1 MIPVKNLPAAGALI
15 CPAMK
20 LCAVAVLALLAD
32 PARATLYLSEPFDY
46 PAANLSTAAPW
57 SGAGSNLKLIAGN
70 LTNSGLTDFTPGN
83 STKAQGTSSSADGK
97 RTFNATAIGGP
108 AVGGSIYVSFSLR
121 QTTLAGSSGPLLAL
135 SDATTVGS
143 SGVGALVVY
152 LNKSGSQ
159 YQVGVKK
166 NGAAVQYPVSGTYAV
181 NDTVLVV
188 VRYKFNTGSTADDTV
203 TLWVNPVLN
212 GVEPVPG
219 ATGIAETN
227 VSGAPDYSVGL
238 QYVHLRANS
247 SGASG
252 INEVDNL
259 RIGSTWAEVTPA
271 EGVTPPAV
279 DNQPRIT
286 QTFLSP
292 GGLVLRGTNGT
303 AGGVYQVL
311 SSAQATTSMSG
322 WASITTNLF
331 DANGSFDST
340 NPVSPADAQRFY
352 RILVGGTMV
361 QPPGTP
367 PEITTQPTNLV
378 VLAGQTASFF
388 AAAGGTAPL
397 AYQWFFNTNT
407 PLASATSAT
416 FAISNAQD
424 SDEGAYSLRVTNSA
438 GAVTS
443 VVATL
448 TVNTPPTITTPPASQ
463 GVLVSNSVTFTV
475 VAAGDAPLRYQWYFN
490 TNTILANAT
499 NASYSITNA
508 LTNDAGSYSVRVTNH
523 FGAVTSSLATLTV
536 NLPSTNAT
544 DFSLYGFGAPA
555 TGGGQVPD
563 TDPNYRKVY
572 NAGDFRLAL
581 ANNNTK
587 VIEIM
592 NDMSLGWNEI
602 GATNQTGAFRQS
614 TAASLHPV
622 LIASG
627 VTTIDIQNKNGITI
641 FSANG
646 ATLRHVE
653 FNIKRSHN
661 VLVRNL
667 KFDELWEWDELNKGD
682 YDSKDWDF
690 ITIGDSGNCTNVWID
705 HCDFTKSYDGT
716 VDIKGGANNVTIS
729 WCRFLGDAGGPDS
742 FVRRQFEHLET
753 NGVSE
758 SMFDFLRANG
768 FSIDDL
774 VTITRSQK
782 KGHLV
787 GATEFGSG
795 NTDLKLTL
803 HHNYYY
809 NFQDRMPRLRGG
821 NAHVY
826 NCYANNTEALAA
838 KNLRNAKVAL
848 IPGGLGSYKFDV
860 TLNGAISTEDGAVLV
875 EKCHIVD
882 TLNPLR
888 NNQVDPNDASYTGKI
903 RAEDT
908 IYTLN
913 GSTFRGDTEDAG
925 STLVPVPAPLKPFSW
940 NGFASLPYTY
950 PVSDP
955 STIAATITNNAG
967 QGVIFWSKTNWF
979 KTTY

>member
-1 MIPVKNLPAAGALI
+1 MNSIQKRCGAKLLVVAA
-15 CPAMK
+15 
-20 LCAVAVLALLAD
+20 LALLAGN
-32 PARATLYLSEPFDY
+32 ARATLYLSEPFDY
-46 PAANLSTAAPW
+46 PAGNLSTATPW
-57 SGAGSNLKLIAGN
+57 SGAGSNLKLISGN
-70 LTNSGLTDFTPGN
+70 LTNVGLADFTPAN
-83 STKAQGTSSSADGK
+83 NTKAQGTSSSADGK
-97 RTFNATAIGGP
+97 RMFNASAVGGP

-121 QTTLAGSSGPLLAL
+121 QTTLVNSSGPLLAL

-143 SGVGALVVY
+143 GGSGALVIY
-152 LNKSGSQ
+152 LNKSGTE
-159 YQVGVKK
+159 YRIGVKK
-166 NGAAVQYPVSGTYAV
+166 NGAAVQYPANGNYAV
-181 NDTVLVV
+181 NATVLVV
-188 VRYKFNTGSTADDTV
+188 ARYTFNTANTTDDTV
-203 TLWVNPVLN
+203 TLWINPVLDGN
-212 GVEPVPG
+212 EPAPGTTGV
-219 ATGIAETN
+219 AETT
-227 VSGAPDYSVGL
+227 VSGATDYTVGL
-238 QYVHLRANS
+238 QYLHLRANS

-252 INEVDNL
+252 VNEVDNV
-259 RIGSTWAEVTPA
+259 RVGSTWADVTPTGG
-271 EGVTPPAV
+271 EVPPIPTA
-279 DNQPRIT
+279 QPRIT
-286 QTFLSP
+286 DSFLAP
-292 GGLVLRGTNGT
+292 GGLVLRGTNGP
-303 AGGVYQVL
+303 ASGVYQVVSAL
-311 SSAQATTSMSG
+311 SPVTPMTS
-322 WASITTNLF
+322 WASIATNLF
-331 DANGSFDST
+331 DASGNFDST
-340 NPVSPADAQRFY
+340 NPVSIAEAQRFY
-352 RILVGGTMV
+352 RILVGGTII
-361 QPPGTP
+361 QPPGSP
-367 PEITTQPTNLV
+367 PEITTPPTNLV
-378 VLAGQTASFF
+378 VLAGQPAAFFGAAS
-388 AAAGGTAPL
+388 GTAPL

-407 PLASATSAT
+407 PLAGATSGVFNLTSAQE
-416 FAISNAQD
+416 SN
-424 SDEGAYSLRVTNSA
+424 EGAYSLRVTNSA

-448 TVNTPPTITTPPASQ
+448 TVNSPPAIITQPASQ

-475 VAAGDAPLRYQWYFN
+475 GATGDGPLRYQWYFN
-490 TNTILANAT
+490 TNSLLANAT
-499 NASYSITNA
+499 NAVFTLTSA
-508 LTNDAGSYSVRVTNH
+508 LTNDAGNYSVLVTNS
-523 FGAVTSSLATLTV
+523 FGTVTSSVATLTV
-536 NLPSTNAT
+536 NLPSTNTT

-555 TGGGQVPD
+555 TGGGQVPE

-572 NAGDFRLAL
+572 DAGDFRLAL
-581 ANNNTK
+581 ANNSTK

-592 NDMSLGWNEI
+592 NDLNLGWNEI

-646 ATLRHVE
+646 ATIRHAE
-653 FNIKRSHN
+653 FNVKRSHN
-661 VLVRNL
+661 ILIRNL

-729 WCRFLGDAGGPDS
+729 WCRFLGDDGGPNS
-742 FVRRQFEHLET
+742 FVRRQFLHLET

-758 SMFDFLRANG
+758 AMFDFLRANG
-768 FSIDDL
+768 FSIEDL

-782 KGHLV
+782 KGHLA
-787 GATEFGSG
+787 GATEFDAD
-795 NTDLKLTL
+795 NADIKLTL
-803 HHNYYY
+803 HHNFYY
-809 NFQDRMPRLRGG
+809 NWQDRMPRLRAG

-826 NCYANNTEALAA
+826 NCYVNNTEALAA

-848 IPGGLGSYKFDV
+848 IPGGIGSYKFDV

-875 EKCHIVD
+875 EKCHIID
-882 TLNPLR
+882 TTNPLR

-913 GSTFRGDTEDAG
+913 GSTFRGNTEDAG

-940 NGFASLPYTY
+940 NGFASLPYSY
-950 PVSDP
+950 PVVDP

-967 QGVIFWSKTNWF
+967 QGAIFWSKTNWF

>member
-1 MIPVKNLPAAGALI
+1 MKKIILTILTAVGLNAASFGALLLEESFPYAAGGLGGQGGWASGSAAQVATGSLTYPGLQLPTVTSNKANLQSSAGTALKSFNVT
-15 CPAMK
+15 P
-20 LCAVAVLALLAD
+20 VASGNV
-32 PARATLYLSEPFDY
+32 YLSFLLKPTTLPSSTTGGTVAGFDDDGTVSTSNGRV
-46 PAANLSTAAPW
+46 AAALGIHLKQTNTTAWLVGIRKGQGA
-57 SGAGSNLKLIAGN
+57 SGAGG
-70 LTNSGLTDFTPGN
+70 GTDTFYTG
-83 STKAQGTSSSADGK
+83 SA
-97 RTFNATAIGGP
+97 F
-108 AVGGSIYVSFSLR
+108 AVGDV
-121 QTTLAGSSGPLLAL
+121 
-135 SDATTVGS
+135 
-143 SGVGALVVY
+143 
-152 LNKSGSQ
+152 
-159 YQVGVKK
+159 
-166 NGAAVQYPVSGTYAV
+166 
-181 NDTVLVV
+181 VLVV
-188 VRYKFNTGSTADDTV
+188 AKYTFGAGAGDDTV
-203 TLWVNPVLN
+203 TLWVNPPTN
-212 GVEPVPG
+212 SFNASEPAASIAASTTG
-219 ATGIAETN
+219 NATDA
-227 VSGAPDYSVGL
+227 AQL
-238 QYVHLRANS
+238 QYVFLRANS
-247 SGASG
+247 STTSG
-252 INEVDNL
+252 INEVDDL
-259 RIGSTWAEVTPA
+259 RVGSTWAEVTPTGG
-271 EGVTPPAV
+271 ETPPTPTA
-279 DNQPRIT
+279 QPRIT
-286 QTFLSP
+286 QSFLAP

-303 AGGVYQVL
+303 ASGVYRVL
-311 SSAQATTSMSG
+311 SSPSVTIPMANWPAI
-322 WASITTNLF
+322 ATNLF
-331 DANGSFDST
+331 DASGNFDST

-352 RILVGGTMV
+352 RILVGGTIS
-361 QPPGTP
+361 QPPATL

-378 VLAGQTASFF
+378 VLAGQSASFF
-388 AAAGGTAPL
+388 GAASGTAPL

-416 FAISNAQD
+416 FNLASAQE

-448 TVNTPPTITTPPASQ
+448 TVNTPPSITPLASQ
-463 GVLVSNSVTFTV
+463 SVLVSNSVTFTV
-475 VAAGDAPLRYQWYFN
+475 VATGDAPLRYQWYFN
-490 TNTILANAT
+490 TNTVLVNAT
-499 NASYSITNA
+499 NAFYTINSV
-508 LTNDAGSYSVRVTNH
+508 LTNNAGTYSVTVTNN
-523 FGAVTSSLATLTV
+523 FGTTNSTFALLTV
-536 NLPSTNAT
+536 NQPSTNT
-544 DFSLYGFGAPA
+544 MDFSLYGFGAPA
-555 TGGGQVPD
+555 TGGGQLPE

-581 ANNNTK
+581 ANNSTK

-592 NDMSLGWNEI
+592 NDLNLGWNEI

-646 ATLRHVE
+646 ATIRHAE
-653 FNIKRSHN
+653 FNVKRSHN
-661 VLVRNL
+661 ILIRNL

-729 WCRFLGDAGGPDS
+729 WCRFLGDDGGPNS
-742 FVRRQFEHLET
+742 FVRRQFLHLET
-753 NGVSE
+753 NGVAE
-758 SMFDFLRANG
+758 AMFDFLRANG
-768 FSIDDL
+768 FSIEDM
-774 VTITRSQK
+774 VAIVRSQK
-782 KGHLV
+782 KGHLA
-787 GATEFGSG
+787 GATEFDAD
-795 NTDLKLTL
+795 NADIKLTL

-809 NFQDRMPRLRGG
+809 NWQDRMPRLRAG

-826 NCYANNTEALAA
+826 NCYVNNTEALAA
-838 KNLRNAKVAL
+838 KSLRNAKVAL
-848 IPGGLGSYKFDV
+848 IPGGIGSYKFDV

-875 EKCHIVD
+875 EKCHIID
-882 TLNPLR
+882 TTNPLR

-913 GSTFRGDTEDAG
+913 GSTFRGDTEDPG
-925 STLVPVPAPLKPFSW
+925 STLIPVPAPLKPFSW

-950 PVSDP
+950 PVNDP

>member
-1 MIPVKNLPAAGALI
+1 MTPSQKHSGAKFL
-15 CPAMK
+15 
-20 LCAVAVLALLAD
+20 LLAALVLLI
-32 PARATLYLSEPFDY
+32 PAARATLYLTEPFDY

-70 LTNSGLTDFTPGN
+70 LTNAGLADFTPAN
-83 STKAQGTSSSADGK
+83 HTKAQATSSSADGK
-97 RTFNATAIGGP
+97 RTFNASAVGGP
-108 AVGGSIYVSFSLR
+108 GVGGSIYVSFALR
-121 QTTLAGSSGPLLAL
+121 QTTLAASSGPLLAL
-135 SDATTVGS
+135 SDVTTVGS
-143 SGVGALVVY
+143 GGTGALVIY
-152 LNKSGSQ
+152 LNKSGPD
-159 YQVGVKK
+159 YRVGVKK
-166 NGAAVQYPVSGTYAV
+166 NGSAVQYPASGSYAV
-181 NDTVLVV
+181 SNTVFVV
-188 VRYKFNTGSTADDTV
+188 ARYTFNTGSTTDDTV
-203 TLWVNPVLN
+203 TLWINPTLN
-212 GVEPVPG
+212 GVEPAPG
-219 ATGIAETN
+219 PADLAETT
-227 VSGAPDYSVGL
+227 VSGAADYTVGL
-238 QYVHLRANS
+238 QYLHLRANS
-247 SGASG
+247 STASG
-252 INEVDNL
+252 VNEVDNI
-259 RIGSTWAEVTPA
+259 RVGSTWADVAPTGGEV
-271 EGVTPPAV
+271 PPNPTA
-279 DNQPRIT
+279 QPRIT
-286 QTFLSP
+286 ASFLTP

-303 AGGVYQVL
+303 ASGVYQVL
-311 SSAQATTSMSG
+311 SSPSLAAPMVN
-322 WASITTNLF
+322 WPALATNLF
-331 DANGSFDST
+331 DASGNFDST
-340 NPVSPADAQRFY
+340 NPVSPAEAQRFY
-352 RILVGGTMV
+352 RILVGGTIV
-361 QPPGTP
+361 LPPGTP
-367 PEITTQPTNLV
+367 PEITTQPTNLTV
-378 VLAGQTASFF
+378 FAGQPASFF
-388 AAAGGTAPL
+388 AAASGTAPL

-407 PLASATSAT
+407 ALAGATSGTLTIASAQE
-416 FAISNAQD
+416 SN
-424 SDEGAYSLRVTNSA
+424 EGAYALRVTNSA

-448 TVNTPPTITTPPASQ
+448 TVNSPPSITTSPASQ

-490 TNTILANAT
+490 TNTVLANAT
-499 NASYSITNA
+499 NAAFTLPSA
-508 LTNDAGSYSVRVTNH
+508 LTNDAGNYSVHVTNN
-523 FGAVTSSLATLTV
+523 FGAVLSGFATLTV

-544 DFSLYGFGAPA
+544 DFNLYGFGAPA
-555 TGGGQVPD
+555 TGGGQVLD

-572 NAGDFRLAL
+572 NAGDLRLAL
-581 ANNNTK
+581 ANNSTK
-587 VIEIM
+587 IIEIM
-592 NDMSLGWNEI
+592 NDLNLGWNEI

-646 ATLRHVE
+646 ATIRHAE
-653 FNIKRSHN
+653 FNVKRTHN
-661 VLVRNL
+661 ILIRNL
-667 KFDELWEWDELNKGD
+667 KFAELWEWDELNKGD

-716 VDIKGGANNVTIS
+716 VDIKGGDNNVTIS
-729 WCRFLGDAGGPDS
+729 WCRFLGDDGGPDS

-795 NTDLKLTL
+795 NADLKLTL

-809 NFQDRMPRLRGG
+809 NWQDRLPRLRGG

-826 NCYANNTEALAA
+826 SCYVYNTEALVA

-875 EKCHIVD
+875 ERCHIID

-913 GSTFRGDTEDAG
+913 GATFRGNTEDVG
-925 STLVPVPAPLKPFSW
+925 SPLVPVPAPVRPFSW
-940 NGFASLPYTY
+940 NGFASLPYAY
-950 PVSDP
+950 PVADP